1 MKLLIIDPSGCGCGL
16 SLALR
21 SKEAGHDVKIFLRHN
36 KDGSRAEVGD
46 GGLIKRVSDWESH
59 MKWADLIFLTD
70 NIYYIHALERYRD
83 QGFPIFGPNLEGTR
97 WEQERDYGEIILNKA
112 GIETIPSQT
121 FENYDDAIKFVTEN
135 PRRFVSKP
143 IGDGDKTLSYVAK
156 SAADMIYML
165 QRWKKKNSF
174 KGKFILQ
181 EFRPGIEFGVGGW
194 FGAGGFSKHF
204 SESWE
209 HKKLMDGEL
218 GVTTGEQGTIV
229 RYTDKSLLADQMLKP
244 LEGML
249 HGIGYTGYIDVN
261 CIVDRK
267 GQAWPLEFTT
277 RPGWP
282 LFNIQMSLHK
292 GDPIQWML
300 DLIDGTD
307 TLKVTDK
314 IAAGVVVT
322 IPDYPYSRL
331 TKKEN
336 SGYPIWGLTMEDA
349 VKDVHLCEVQWG
361 KGPAMVDGELKMAE
375 PMFVTAGDYVCTV
388 VGLGDSI
395 EVARDSV
402 YGKIKKKI
410 EIPNSI
416 AYRLDIGC
424 KVQKSLEELQEH
436 GYATGVESGK
446 DED

>member
-1 MKLLIIDPSGCGCGL
+1 MKILIIDPSGCGCAL
-16 SLALR
+16 SFGLR
-21 SKEAGHDVKIFLRHN
+21 SEAAGHEVKLFLRHN

-46 GGLIKRVSDWESH
+46 GGLIKRVSNWEDH
-59 MKWADLIFLTD
+59 MNWADLIFVTD

-83 QGFPIFGPNLEGTR
+83 KGYPIFGSNLEGTS

-112 GIETIPSQT
+112 GVETIPSQT
-121 FENYDDAIKFVTEN
+121 FDNYDDAIAYVKEN
-135 PRRFVSKP
+135 PYRYVSKP

-156 SAADMIYML
+156 SAADMLYML
-165 QRWKKKNSF
+165 SYWKKKNSF

-181 EFRPGIEFGVGGW
+181 EFRPGVEFGVGGW
-194 FGAGGFSKHF
+194 FGSGGFSKYF
-204 SESWE
+204 CESWE

-229 RYTDKSLLADQMLKP
+229 RYTKDSKLADQMLKP

-261 CIVDRK
+261 CIVDKK
-267 GQAWPLEFTT
+267 GTAWPLEFTT

-292 GDPIQWML
+292 GDPAQWML
-300 DLIDGTD
+300 DMIDGKD
-307 TLKVTDK
+307 TLKVSDK
-314 IAAGVVVT
+314 IACGVVVT
-322 IPDYPYSRL
+322 IPDYPYSRM

-349 VKDVHLCEVQWG
+349 VNDVHLCEVQWG
-361 KGPAMVDGELKMAE
+361 KGPAMIDGELKE
-375 PMFVTAGDYVCTV
+375 NIPMFVTAGDYVCTV
-388 VGLGDSI
+388 VGLGDTI
-395 EVARDSV
+395 EKSREAV
-402 YGKIKKKI
+402 YSKIKKKI

-416 AYRLDIGC
+416 AYRTDIGE
-424 KVQKSLEELQEH
+424 KVQKNLPALQEY
-436 GYATGVESGK
+436 GYATGVESGEN
-446 DED
+446 D